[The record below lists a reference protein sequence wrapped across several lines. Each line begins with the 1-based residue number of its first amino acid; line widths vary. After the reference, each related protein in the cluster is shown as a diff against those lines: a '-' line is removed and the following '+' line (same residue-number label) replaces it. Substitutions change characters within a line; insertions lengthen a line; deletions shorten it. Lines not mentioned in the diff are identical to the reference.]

1 VTLDLT
7 GKILAPFLGAP
18 YAEALAASD
27 IRLDVERLSVLA
39 HDVHRFPLRRG
50 DHAEVRAAP
59 EAYDPATPDGRERLH
74 ALLERQHY
82 RLAWW
87 RTAGDAINW
96 RRFFDIT
103 ELAAL
108 RIEDS
113 AVFEAVHELPLRLY
127 REGLI
132 DGLRV
137 DHVDGLSDPPAY
149 CRRLRQAFEAADPQT
164 YAVASRRE
172 DPGRGRG
179 AFLRLGR
186 RRNYGLRGHERD
198 LGPATRSGSPPSR
211 WAGCGMKSAAARQTS
226 RARSRRLGAR
236 S

>member
-1 VTLDLT
+1 LGADRPDLT

-18 YAEALAASD
+18 YGEALAAGD

-39 HDVHRFPLRRG
+39 HGVHRFPLRRD

-108 RIEDS
+108 RIEDP
-113 AVFEAVHELPLRLY
+113 AVFEAVHALPLRLY
-127 REGLI
+127 GEGLI

-149 CRRLRQAFEAADPQT
+149 CRRLRQALEAADPS
-164 YAVASRRE
+164 ARRGWSSRRSWARTRRL
-172 DPGRGRG
+172 PPTG
-179 AFLRLGR
+179 ASTEPR
-186 RRNYGLRGHERD
+186 
-198 LGPATRSGSPPSR
+198 ATRS
-211 WAGCGMKSAAARQTS
+211 
-226 RARSRRLGAR
+226 
-236 S
+236 